1 MTIGAD
7 PRPAGPATGWIERN
21 GWLLAAV
28 WLVFLVFPAITIA
41 SLDDETARTKWAAI
55 GLLLVFSALY
65 ISGFHI
71 QNKAENEARA
81 QPEVEHDLPN
91 GWYHLVGLV
100 LTTVA
105 LYALVDLPAIGVV
118 PFVVSF
124 AVFLFPWPVV
134 FVVFAVGVGV
144 TVGLPLADGSFGD
157 LWFMSLII
165 LAVGGATMLI
175 RVVESHQVE
184 QTRLRTV
191 LAVSDE
197 RTRVA
202 RDVHDVLGHSL
213 TAVVLKVELA
223 RRYLADVDPDD
234 PIQRE
239 RIDACRAQLDELE
252 AISRGALAEIRSTVG
267 GLRAANLSD
276 EVTVARTVLADAGV
290 GLLVTGEVNDV
301 PEHQRPTMAWV
312 VREAV
317 TNIVRHARASQCH
330 IELAPAD
337 GPVLLRVSDD
347 GVGIAGNTAG
357 NGLRGLQERVEAVGA
372 ELRVGWP
379 DDSNGMR
386 TGGGTRVEVVVG

>member
-1 MTIGAD
+1 MSTD

-21 GWLLAAV
+21 GWLLAAI

-41 SLDDETARTKWAAI
+41 SLDDETTATKWASI
-55 GLLLVFSALY
+55 GLLLVFAAIY
-65 ISGFHI
+65 VSGFHI
-71 QNKAENEARA
+71 QNRAENVARA
-81 QPEVEHDLPN
+81 KPEVAPDRPS
-91 GWYHLVGLV
+91 GWYHLAGLV
-100 LTTVA
+100 LTTLA

-134 FVVFAVGVGV
+134 LAVFAVGVGV
-144 TVGLPLADGSFGD
+144 TVALPLAAGAFGD
-157 LWFMSLII
+157 LWFMTLII
-165 LAVGGATMLI
+165 LAIGGATMLI
-175 RVVESHQVE
+175 RVVEGHQVE

-213 TAVVLKVELA
+213 TAIVLKVELA
-223 RRYLADVDPDD
+223 RRFLADVDPDD
-234 PIQRE
+234 RAQRD

-267 GLRAANLSD
+267 GLRAANLAD

-301 PEHQRPTMAWV
+301 PEHQRPTLAWV

-317 TNIVRHARASQCH
+317 TNVVRHARASQCH
-330 IELAPAD
+330 IELAPGG
-337 GPVLLRVSDD
+337 GPVLLRVTDD
-347 GVGIAGNTAG
+347 GIGLDGRPAG
-357 NGLRGLQERVEAVGA
+357 NGLRGLHERVEAAGG
-372 ELRVGWP
+372 ELRIGWP
-379 DDSNGMR
+379 DDSNGL
-386 TGGGTRVEVVVG
+386 GSGGTRVEVVVG